1 MVNQNSAPLFEAV
14 KAYLDADVVRFHVP
28 GHKKGRGLPEL
39 REYLGDRVFGLDVN
53 GMKDLD
59 YINNPSGVIAQA
71 QQLMAAAFKSRSAH
85 FLVNGTTSGVQAMIM
100 SACEP
105 GNEIIISRNA
115 HKSTIGG
122 IILSGTLPVYIQPE
136 INKDLGIP
144 MNITLDSLRSAI
156 KQHPHAKAVFLINPT
171 YYGFTADLEAMVKL
185 AHRHNM
191 VVLVDEAHGAHMS
204 FHEDFP
210 ISAMMAGADMSAAS
224 IHKTAG
230 SLTQSSVLLV
240 KSRLISPDKVNE
252 VLGLSYTSS
261 ASYLLMCSLDVAR
274 KQLATRGR
282 QMLQEGLELA
292 RQARRGIN
300 EIPGLYAFGRELV
313 GTPGCFAFDETKLG
327 INVRSLGYTGY
338 QIEAK
343 LRDEFGVQMELS
355 DLYNTLAIV
364 SLGDHSED
372 LERLVKALMVI
383 AAHAEVKYLKNSTLV
398 PQCPEMIVSPRDA
411 FYSHKKVVPLAKSA
425 GEVSGEMVMAYPP
438 GIPVVCMG
446 ERISNDIVDYIQRL
460 KSEECELQGTVDPRV
475 DYIRVLGRKAASYK
489 TV

>member
-1 MVNQNSAPLFEAV
+1 MDQNSAPLFEAV
-14 KAYLDADVVRFHVP
+14 KAYADADVVQFHVP

-39 REYLGDRVFGLDVN
+39 RDYLGEEVFSLDVN
-53 GMKDLD
+53 GMKELD

-71 QQLMAAAFKSRSAH
+71 HRLMAAAFKAQCAR

-122 IILSGTLPVYIQPE
+122 IILSGALPVYIQPE
-136 INKDLGIP
+136 INKELGIA
-144 MNITLDSLRSAI
+144 MNVTLESIKKTI
-156 KQHPHAKAVFLINPT
+156 KQHPHAKALFLINPT
-171 YYGFTADLEAMVKL
+171 YYGFTSDLESIVRL

-191 VVLVDEAHGAHMS
+191 AVLVDEAHGAHMS

-210 ISAMMAGADMSAAS
+210 VTAMMAGADMSAAS

-230 SLTQSSVLLV
+230 SMTQSSVLLM
-240 KSRLISPDKVNE
+240 KSRLVSQDKVNE

-274 KQLATRGR
+274 KQLATSG
-282 QMLQEGLELA
+282 QEMLQEVLRLA
-292 RQARRGIN
+292 RQARREIN
-300 EIPGLYAFGRELV
+300 KIPGLYAFGKEMV
-313 GTPGCFAFDETKLG
+313 GNPGCFAFDETKLG

-338 QIEAK
+338 QMETK
-343 LRDEFGVQMELS
+343 LREEFDIQVELS

-364 SLGDHSED
+364 SLGDRQED
-372 LERLVKALMVI
+372 LEKLIEALKVI
-383 AAHAEVKYLKNSTLV
+383 ALKADVKYLKNSTLV

-411 FYSHKKVVPLAKSA
+411 FYSHKKVVPLDKSA

-438 GIPVVCMG
+438 GIPVICMG
-446 ERISNDIVDYIQRL
+446 ERITKDIVDYIKRL
-460 KSEECELQGTVDPRV
+460 KMEECELQGTVDPRV
-475 DYIRVLGRKAASYK
+475 DYIRVLGGKTAS
-489 TV
+489 